1 MEIKGKKVLVTGA
14 GGFIGSHLVEKL
26 VEIGAHVRA
35 FVMYTSTGTLENLD
49 VIPREVLSKIEIVYG
64 DLRSIESVR
73 KAVKGCEVIFHL
85 GALIS
90 IAYSYHDPLDFVQT
104 NVLGTFNI
112 LQASKEFE
120 IKKIIITSTSEV
132 YGTALFSP
140 INEEHPLQA
149 QSPYS
154 ATKISADKLAESFYK
169 SYNTPVAIIRPFN
182 TYGPRQS
189 IRAVIP
195 TIIYQTI
202 TQDKIKIGSLA
213 PKRDFTFVKDTVEG
227 FIKVAESEN
236 SIGETINIG
245 SGKTISIG
253 DLANTIQKILGK
265 SLIIETDEKKVR
277 PDKSEVNLLLC
288 DNSKAK
294 KLIGWEPKVSLEE
307 GLEECISYVKNNLNK
322 YKFELGIQYL

>member
-26 VEIGAHVRA
+26 AEIGAHVRA